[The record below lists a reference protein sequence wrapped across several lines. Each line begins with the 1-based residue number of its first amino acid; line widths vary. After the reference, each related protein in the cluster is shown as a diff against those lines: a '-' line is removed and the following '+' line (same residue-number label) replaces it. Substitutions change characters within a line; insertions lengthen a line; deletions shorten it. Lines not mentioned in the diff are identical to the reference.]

1 MRKLSLMMALLAA
14 LGLFAACSEGYD
26 YTAQEVYDAVKE
38 AYGEDFIPDGEM
50 DDEDFVEDYGLD
62 LDDIEDKKGAFTRTS
77 LYPDR
82 FVVIKAKS
90 GRGDEVEKALRA
102 VCDGLVENSIWTVT
116 YLPKLSAAQVVRKDD
131 YVAFIMLGAVDGNL
145 TTCAGEEQDLFA
157 KEQVQIGVDAFY
169 DLFEKE

>member
-1 MRKLSLMMALLAA
+1 MRKLALLPALLAA
-14 LGLFAACSEGYD
+14 LMVFAACSEGYD

-38 AYGEDFIPDGEM
+38 AYGDDFIPDGEM

-90 GRGDEVEKALRA
+90 GRGDEVEKALREVRDDLA
-102 VCDGLVENSIWTVT
+102 ENSIRTVT
-116 YLPKLSAAQVVRKDD
+116 YLPKLSAAQGVRKDD

-145 TTCAGEEQDLFA
+145 TNCAGEEQDLFGR
-157 KEQVQIGVDAFY
+157 EQVQIGVDAFY
-169 DLFEKE
+169 DLFE